1 MASEYWKWKFKDV
14 QPEEKRELTPEEKL
28 RNWWYYHK
36 WHIAAGA
43 VLVAVPCSIAWNALH
58 QIKPDYQIAYVGEN
72 ALPGDTVT
80 ALETELAALGED
92 LDGDG
97 RVVVRLAQYASS
109 SRAEAGAAA
118 AAEVR
123 LMADIMERE
132 SYFFLLEDPEQF
144 QKAYRSLCRLDGTL
158 PAEGDY
164 SAEGTYLAWDD
175 CPVLADLE
183 LGGFSYPLM
192 GGTASGSSSE
202 LLSRLYIA
210 RRGFWTEESAPH
222 PEGCE
227 ALWEKITEGAGI

>member
-1 MASEYWKWKFKDV
+1 MSSEYWKWKFKDV
-14 QPEEKRELTPEEKL
+14 QPEEKRELTPEEKR
-28 RNWWYYHK
+28 RNWWHYHK

-43 VLVAVPCSIAWNALH
+43 VLIAIPCSIAWSALR

-109 SRAEAGAAA
+109 SRAEAEAAE

-123 LMADIMERE
+123 LMADIIERE

-210 RRGFWTEESAPH
+210 RRGFWTEESVPH

>member
-1 MASEYWKWKFKDV
+1 MSSEYWKWKFKDV
-14 QPEEKRELTPEEKL
+14 QPEEKRELTPEEKR
-28 RNWWYYHK
+28 RNWWHYHK

-43 VLVAVPCSIAWNALH
+43 VLIAIPCSIAWSALR

-72 ALPGDTVT
+72 TLPDDTVT

-175 CPVLADLE
+175 CPVLDNLDLGE
-183 LGGFSYPLM
+183 FSYPLM
-192 GGTASGSSSE
+192 GETASGSSNE

>member
-1 MASEYWKWKFKDV
+1 MSSEYWKWKFKDV
-14 QPEEKRELTPEEKL
+14 QPEEKRELTPEEKR
-28 RNWWYYHK
+28 RNWWHYHK

-43 VLVAVPCSIAWNALH
+43 VLIAIPCSIAWNALH

-175 CPVLADLE
+175 CPVLDNLDLGE
-183 LGGFSYPLM
+183 FSYPLM
-192 GGTASGSSSE
+192 GETASGSSNE

>member
-1 MASEYWKWKFKDV
+1 
-14 QPEEKRELTPEEKL
+14 
-28 RNWWYYHK
+28 
-36 WHIAAGA
+36 
-43 VLVAVPCSIAWNALH
+43 
-58 QIKPDYQIAYVGEN
+58 
-72 ALPGDTVT
+72 
-80 ALETELAALGED
+80 
-92 LDGDG
+92 
-97 RVVVRLAQYASS
+97 
-109 SRAEAGAAA
+109 
-118 AAEVR
+118 
-123 LMADIMERE
+123 MADIIERE

-175 CPVLADLE
+175 CPVLDNLDLGE
-183 LGGFSYPLM
+183 FSYPLM
-192 GGTASGSSSE
+192 GETASGSSNE

>member
-1 MASEYWKWKFKDV
+1 MSSEYWKWKFKDV
-14 QPEEKRELTPEEKL
+14 QPEEKRELTPEEKR
-28 RNWWYYHK
+28 RNWWHYHK

-43 VLVAVPCSIAWNALH
+43 VLIAIPCSIAWSALR

-210 RRGFWTEESAPH
+210 RRGFWTEESVPH

>member
-1 MASEYWKWKFKDV
+1 
-14 QPEEKRELTPEEKL
+14 
-28 RNWWYYHK
+28 
-36 WHIAAGA
+36 
-43 VLVAVPCSIAWNALH
+43 
-58 QIKPDYQIAYVGEN
+58 
-72 ALPGDTVT
+72 
-80 ALETELAALGED
+80 
-92 LDGDG
+92 
-97 RVVVRLAQYASS
+97 
-109 SRAEAGAAA
+109 
-118 AAEVR
+118 
-123 LMADIMERE
+123 MADIMERE

-210 RRGFWTEESAPH
+210 RRGFWTEESVPH

-227 ALWEKITEGAGI
+227 ALWEKITEGAIS

>member
-28 RNWWYYHK
+28 RNWWYDLK

-43 VLVAVPCSIAWNALH
+43 VLIAVPCSIAWNALH

-210 RRGFWTEESAPH
+210 RRGFWTEESVPH

-227 ALWEKITEGAGI
+227 ALWEKITEGAIS

>member
-14 QPEEKRELTPEEKL
+14 QPEEKRELTPEEKR
-28 RNWWYYHK
+28 RNWWHYHK

-43 VLVAVPCSIAWNALH
+43 VLIAIPCSIAWSALR

-72 ALPGDTVT
+72 TLPDDTVT

-210 RRGFWTEESAPH
+210 RRGFWTEESVPH

-227 ALWEKITEGAGI
+227 ALWEKITEGAIS

>member
-1 MASEYWKWKFKDV
+1 MSSEYWKWKFKDV
-14 QPEEKRELTPEEKL
+14 QPEEKRELTPEEKR
-28 RNWWYYHK
+28 RNWWHYHK

-43 VLVAVPCSIAWNALH
+43 VLIAIPCSIAWSALR

-72 ALPGDTVT
+72 TLPDDTVT

-92 LDGDG
+92 QDGDG

-109 SRAEAGAAA
+109 SRAEAEAAE

-123 LMADIMERE
+123 LMADIIERE

-175 CPVLADLE
+175 CPVLDNLDLGE
-183 LGGFSYPLM
+183 FSYPLM
-192 GGTASGSSSE
+192 GETASGSSNE

>member
-14 QPEEKRELTPEEKL
+14 QPEEKRELTPQEK
-28 RNWWYYHK
+28 RKNWWHYHK
-36 WHIAAGA
+36 WHVVTGA
-43 VLVAVPCSIAWNALH
+43 VLLAIPCSIVWNALH

-72 ALPGDTVT
+72 ALPDDTVT

-92 LDGDG
+92 LNGDG

-109 SRAEAGAAA
+109 SGAEVGAAA

-144 QKAYRSLCRLDGTL
+144 QKAYRSLCKLDGTL
-158 PAEGDY
+158 PAEGDD

-175 CPVLADLE
+175 CPVLANLE
-183 LGGFSYPLM
+183 LGEFSYPLM
-192 GGTASGSSSE
+192 GETVSGSSSE

-210 RRGFWTEESAPH
+210 RRGFWTEESTPH

-227 ALWEKITEGAGI
+227 ALWKKITEGAGI

>member
-43 VLVAVPCSIAWNALH
+43 VLIAVPCSIAWNALH

-72 ALPGDTVT
+72 TLPDDTVT

-92 LDGDG
+92 LNGDG
-97 RVVVRLAQYASS
+97 RIVVRLAQYASS
-109 SRAEAGAAA
+109 SRAEAGA

-175 CPVLADLE
+175 CPVLDNLDLGE
-183 LGGFSYPLM
+183 FSYPLM
-192 GGTASGSSSE
+192 GETASGSSSE

-210 RRGFWTEESAPH
+210 RRGFWTEKTSAYS
-222 PEGCE
+222 EGCD
-227 ALWEKITEGAGI
+227 ALWSKLTEGAVS

>member
-14 QPEEKRELTPEEKL
+14 QPEEKRELTPEEKR
-28 RNWWYYHK
+28 RNWWHYHK

-43 VLVAVPCSIAWNALH
+43 VLIAIPCSIAWSALR

-210 RRGFWTEESAPH
+210 RRGFWTEESVPH

-227 ALWEKITEGAGI
+227 ALWEKITEGAIS

>member
-1 MASEYWKWKFKDV
+1 MSSEYWKWKFKDV
-14 QPEEKRELTPEEKL
+14 QPEEKRELTPEEKR
-28 RNWWYYHK
+28 RNWWHYHK

-43 VLVAVPCSIAWNALH
+43 VLIAIPCSIAWSALR

-72 ALPGDTVT
+72 TLPDDTVT

-109 SRAEAGAAA
+109 SRAEAGAAE

-123 LMADIMERE
+123 LMADIIERE

-175 CPVLADLE
+175 CPVLDNLDLGE
-183 LGGFSYPLM
+183 FSYPLM
-192 GGTASGSSSE
+192 GETASGSSNE

-210 RRGFWTEESAPH
+210 RRGFWTEESVPH

-227 ALWEKITEGAGI
+227 ALWEKITEGAIS

>member
-1 MASEYWKWKFKDV
+1 MSSEYWKWKFKDV
-14 QPEEKRELTPEEKL
+14 QPEEKRELTPEEKR
-28 RNWWYYHK
+28 RNWWHYHK

-43 VLVAVPCSIAWNALH
+43 VLIAIPCSIAWSALR

-72 ALPGDTVT
+72 TLPDDTVT

-109 SRAEAGAAA
+109 SRAEAEAAE

-123 LMADIMERE
+123 LMADIIERE

-175 CPVLADLE
+175 CPVLDNLDLGE
-183 LGGFSYPLM
+183 FSYPLM
-192 GGTASGSSSE
+192 GETASGSSNE

-210 RRGFWTEESAPH
+210 RRGFWTEESVPH

-227 ALWEKITEGAGI
+227 ALWEKITEGAIS

>member
-1 MASEYWKWKFKDV
+1 MSSEYWKWKFKDV
-14 QPEEKRELTPEEKL
+14 QPEEKRELTPEEKR
-28 RNWWYYHK
+28 RNWWHYHK
-36 WHIAAGA
+36 WHIAVGA
-43 VLVAVPCSIAWNALH
+43 VLIAIPCSIAWSALR

-72 ALPGDTVT
+72 TLPDDTVT

-109 SRAEAGAAA
+109 SRAEAGAAE

-175 CPVLADLE
+175 CPVLDNLDLGE
-183 LGGFSYPLM
+183 FSYPLM
-192 GGTASGSSSE
+192 GETASGSSSE